1 MRSRLRLICGSFS
14 VRLAAAFTGVGLA
27 AAAVTAIL
35 VNLSFNALL
44 SGYLSGQQQER
55 QEMVA
60 DVLAASY
67 QREGGW
73 RPAALDQLGAEL
85 LPDGGDVRVI
95 DTSGVLVWTYST
107 STSAGAI
114 HRELMGEGALSP
126 ERSMPISDRGA
137 RVGTAFM
144 RLPTPGLLPHDR
156 EFQTAVN
163 RMLLVGGLVGG
174 LLALGLAL
182 MLARRATQP
191 VRELTSAATELA
203 SGRTGRRIHMA
214 ADREFGAMADAF
226 NTMADTI
233 EGQEEVRRAYAS
245 EVAHELRTPLMIQRS
260 QLEAMDD
267 GLMEPDPAGFRSL
280 LEENQRLT
288 RLVADLEVL
297 GSAEAARFSLQRRQL
312 DLAEP
317 VRAAATVFGS
327 VCREKGIELVVD
339 LRPVVAQADP
349 ERVGQVVVNLL
360 SNAVKHTRRGGRV
373 SISLRRRGPWGV
385 IEVDDSGCGIAE
397 TDLPKVFERF
407 YRGRQPEG
415 RGAGIGLA
423 VVREL
428 TEAHG
433 GRATVGSPG
442 GCGATFRVMLPA
454 DTAPSAAGT
463 EPQPAG
469 VPA

>member
-1 MRSRLRLICGSFS
+1 MRDRLRLICGSFGA
-14 VRLAAAFTGVGLA
+14 RLTAAFTGVGLA
-27 AAAVTAIL
+27 AAALTAIL

-55 QEMVA
+55 QQMVA
-60 DVLAASY
+60 GVLATSY
-67 QREGGW
+67 EREGGW

-85 LPDGGDVRVI
+85 LPDGGDVRVR
-95 DTSGVLVWTYST
+95 DTSGVEVWTYST

-114 HRELMGEGALSP
+114 HRELMGEGALSS
-126 ERSMPISDRGA
+126 ERSMPILDRGV
-137 RVGTAFM
+137 RVGTALM

-182 MLARRATQP
+182 LLARRATQP

-203 SGRTGRRIHMA
+203 SGRAGRRIHIT

-226 NTMADTI
+226 NAMADTI
-233 EGQEEVRRAYAS
+233 EAQEEVRRAYAS

-260 QLEAMDD
+260 QFEAMED
-267 GLMEPDPAGFRSL
+267 GLIEPDPASFRSL
-280 LEENQRLT
+280 LEENRRLS

-297 GSAEAARFSLQRRQL
+297 GSAEAARFSLQRRPL

-317 VRAAATVFGS
+317 VRTAAAQVGPLF
-327 VCREKGIELVVD
+327 REKGIELSVD
-339 LRPVVAQADP
+339 LRPVAAQADS

-373 SISLRRRGPWGV
+373 SISLRRSGPWGI
-385 IEVDDSGCGIAE
+385 IEVSDSGRGISEA
-397 TDLPKVFERF
+397 DLPKVFERF
-407 YRGRQPEG
+407 YRGHQPQG

-433 GRATVGSPG
+433 GRATVESLVGR
-442 GCGATFRVMLPA
+442 GATFRIVLPA
-454 DTAPSAAGT
+454 DTTPSSAGG
-463 EPQPAG
+463 ELEPAG

>member
-1 MRSRLRLICGSFS
+1 MYRRLRLICGSFG

-55 QEMVA
+55 QQMVA
-60 DVLAASY
+60 EVLAASY
-67 QREGGW
+67 DREGGW
-73 RPAALDQLGAEL
+73 QPAALDRLGAEL
-85 LPDGGDVRVI
+85 LPDGGDVRVV
-95 DTSGVLVWTYST
+95 DASGVEVWTYST

-114 HRELMGEGALSP
+114 HRELMGEGALSS
-126 ERSMPISDRGA
+126 ERSMPISDRGV
-137 RVGTAFM
+137 RVGTALM

-156 EFQTAVN
+156 QFETAVN

-174 LLALGLAL
+174 LLALCLAL
-182 MLARRATQP
+182 LLATRATQP
-191 VRELTSAATELA
+191 VRELTAAATELA
-203 SGRTGRRIHMA
+203 SGRAGRRIHIA

-226 NTMADTI
+226 NAMADTI
-233 EGQEEVRRAYAS
+233 EAQEEVRRAYAS

-260 QLEAMDD
+260 QLEAMED
-267 GLMEPDPAGFRSL
+267 GLIEPDPAGFRSL

-297 GSAEAARFSLQRRQL
+297 GSAEAARFSLQRRAV

-317 VRAAATVFGS
+317 VRAAAAGFGS
-327 VCREKGIELVVD
+327 VFQEKGIELAVD
-339 LRPVVAQADP
+339 LRPVTAQADP
-349 ERVGQVVVNLL
+349 ERIGQVVVNLL
-360 SNAVKHTRRGGRV
+360 SNAVKHTRRGERV
-373 SISLRRRGPWGV
+373 SISLRRRGPFGI
-385 IEVDDSGCGIAE
+385 IEVSDSGRGISEA
-397 TDLPKVFERF
+397 DLPKVFERF
-407 YRGRQPEG
+407 YRGHRPQG

-433 GRATVGSPG
+433 GRATVQSTG
-442 GCGATFRVMLPA
+442 GHGATFRVVLPA
-454 DTAPSAAGT
+454 EAAPS
-463 EPQPAG
+463 PAG
-469 VPA
+469 SEAHPASMPA